1 MSFSLDA
8 SWWLTSDGDCSV
20 VCRSCRW
27 HQRMRSAGACVALW
41 LAPACL
47 LAARPDARLDAVRRL
62 LADAPLVDGHN
73 DLPWNIRKFLKN
85 QLRDFPFH
93 EDLRSVP
100 PWSHSAWSHT
110 DLPRLRQGMVAAQF
124 WSAYVPCSAQ
134 HLDAVTLVLEQVDV
148 IRRLVERYPRDLALV
163 TSARGIEEA
172 HAAGVLAC
180 LVGVEGG
187 HALGS
192 SLAVLRGLHALGAR
206 YLTLTHACNTPW
218 ADCSIVDEPGRI
230 PILGGLSS
238 FGKLV
243 VREMNRLGVMVD
255 VSHASVPTMLDAL
268 RTSRAPVIFSHSAAH
283 ALCNS
288 SRNVPD
294 HVLRLLAANGGIVM
308 VAFYPHFVSCS
319 ESASLQD
326 VAAHIEHIR
335 SVAGIDHVGL
345 GAGYDGINITP
356 LGLEDAS
363 RYPHLLAELMAR
375 GGWTEG
381 DLQKLAGR
389 NLIRVFREAERV
401 RDQMAASGVQPLDE
415 RIPEEDVRGRTYCRM
430 PDAAPTGCELRRGA
444 RELPYG

>member
-1 MSFSLDA
+1 
-8 SWWLTSDGDCSV
+8 
-20 VCRSCRW
+20 
-27 HQRMRSAGACVALW
+27 MRRRPPWPPLLLW
-41 LAPACL
+41 LGVASAPLCL
-47 LAARPDARLDAVRRL
+47 VTLALRLDARLDAVRRL
-62 LADAPLVDGHN
+62 LTDSPLVDGHN

-85 QLRDFPFH
+85 QLRDFPFQ
-93 EDLRSVP
+93 EDLRRVS
-100 PWSHSAWSHT
+100 PWSRSSWSHT
-110 DLPRLRQGMVAAQF
+110 DLPRLKEGMVAAQF

-163 TSARGIEEA
+163 TDARGIEDA
-172 HAAGVLAC
+172 HAAGMLAS

-187 HALGS
+187 HALGE
-192 SLAVLRGLHALGAR
+192 SLGVLRALYTLGAR

-238 FGKLV
+238 FGRLV
-243 VREMNRLGVMVD
+243 VREMNRLGMMVD
-255 VSHASVPTMLDAL
+255 LSHVSVPTMLDAL

-294 HVLRLLAANGGIVM
+294 HVLRLVKANGGIVM

-319 ESASLQD
+319 ESASLVD
-326 VAAHIEHIR
+326 VAAHIQHIR
-335 SVAGIDHVGL
+335 SVAGVDHVGL

-356 LGLEDAS
+356 LGLEDVS

-375 GGWTEG
+375 GGWTEE
-381 DLQKLAGR
+381 DLRKLAGL
-389 NLIRVFREAERV
+389 NLVRVLREVERV
-401 RDQMAASGVQPLDE
+401 RDELAVAGEQPVEE
-415 RIPEEDVRGRTYCRM
+415 RIPAEDVLGRTYCRM
-430 PDAAPTGCELRRGA
+430 PAASANKVKKNCLLEVFSGGTVQPGTNDPGGDQKSSSDCT
-444 RELPYG
+444 